1 MAVAYSPPKARSVDP
16 IELFGLPR
24 GPDSE
29 EWRWIPGFEGRYE
42 VSNLGRILSH
52 RAGSRRV
59 LKSRKSTPYGH
70 QKVILG
76 AAREE
81 AWVHRL
87 VLRAF
92 IGEPEDGQI
101 ARHMDG
107 NPGNNSLS
115 NLTWGTPAE
124 NNADMMRH
132 GRTSRG
138 ERSAQSKL
146 TEGQVAAIRQM
157 LGPARVVA
165 EMYGISQTTVYSIW
179 KRCTWGHVA

>member
-1 MAVAYSPPKARSVDP
+1 MAVDSSRDVRADAGKAS
-16 IELFGLPR
+16 ELPH

-29 EWRWIPGFEGRYE
+29 EWRPVPGWEGRYE
-42 VSNLGRILSH
+42 VSNLGRILSL
-52 RAGSRRV
+52 RAGTRKV
-59 LKSRKSTPYGH
+59 LRPQRGTPYGH
-70 QKVILG
+70 RKVLLG
-76 AAREE
+76 ATRDKV
-81 AWVHRL
+81 WIHRL
-87 VLRAF
+87 VLQVF
-92 IGEPEDGQI
+92 VGEPPPGHI
-101 ARHMDG
+101 ARHLDG
-107 NPGNNSLS
+107 DPTNNAVS
-115 NLTWGTPAE
+115 NLKWGTPAE

-179 KRCTWGHVA
+179 KRRTWGHVA